1 MKIIYE
7 DENVQ
12 VLDKPAGVNSDDF
25 EKRVHRLDK
34 DTSGVLLI
42 AKDDKTLEFL
52 QKQFQDREVKKKY
65 VALTVGSLKNMEGMI
80 ETLLGRS
87 PGDRRKQKVFLPHDP
102 QAEDKRAAITK
113 YKVLQRFEKYDLIE
127 VEPLTGRKHQIRVHM
142 AYLGHPIAGD
152 KLYGFKNQPLPKGLN
167 RQFLHAKY
175 LEIKMP
181 DGQIKKFESEL
192 SDDLNLCL
200 KQLKQI

>member
-1 MKIIYE
+1 M
-7 DENVQ
+7 
-12 VLDKPAGVNSDDF
+12 
-25 EKRVHRLDK
+25 
-34 DTSGVLLI
+34 
-42 AKDDKTLEFL
+42 
-52 QKQFQDREVKKKY
+52 
-65 VALTVGSLKNMEGMI
+65 
-80 ETLLGRS
+80 
-87 PGDRRKQKVFLPHDP
+87 
-102 QAEDKRAAITK
+102 
-113 YKVLQRFEKYDLIE
+113 IE
-127 VEPLTGRKHQIRVHM
+127 VEPLTGRKHQIRAHM

-175 LEIKMP
+175 LEIKIP